1 MDALAYLIFV
11 LVMVILPIATFVG
24 TIYVVAYFREIDID
38 PKDLGLTFLMR
49 WFKKQPINKV

>member
-11 LVMVILPIATFVG
+11 LVVVILPIATFVG
-24 TIYVVAYFREIDID
+24 TIYVVRYFKGNHID

-49 WFKKQPINKV
+49 WFRKQPKNKA